1 MRILVLIVAFI
12 IFSPTLQ
19 GQEILKT
26 PIKEKSSF
34 LKDLYTDFLKY
45 GTVYGAGD
53 ISNSIE
59 AAEPTFFLRTNQDG
73 SLYSIPD
80 VVDNT
85 EVFPFDYRYGFGI
98 RKLARFDY
106 ERKPKNFYDGTE
118 NQLAFSAP
126 TSAFK
131 GLEYQFH
138 FEKERWRGEDFTNF
152 NYFLKHTGKYHIA
165 KIQAREVG
173 KINLNYNSA
182 ELRARLPIGKKFSI
196 SAGAIVRGHER
207 AYGYN
212 PVEIWLNETAIQYD
226 GNGNVIIGPDGN
238 PAEYP
243 VNQWYSLGREYGYQD
258 IFYTQTSTDPYG
270 NEVVLQDWY
279 WINEEGETIAS
290 SDLDFRE
297 RIMPGLMN
305 RFNGEAWDLL
315 DPWMEIAPIVG
326 VDFYHYKRDFWLHAY
341 ANYILPYHK
350 YIAGEEEFS
359 YLNRNNWGKGGLIL
373 DNDLEQWDDYSAGIS
388 LGTKLGK
395 NLGVFVEGEYTKM
408 WDSKLYQTTFGLNY
422 TFK

>member
-1 MRILVLIVAFI
+1 MKKYVGILIVLLFI
-12 IFSPTLQ
+12 SP
-19 GQEILKT
+19 
-26 PIKEKSSF
+26 
-34 LKDLYTDFLKY
+34 DLYSQGLFKSLYKDFLKY
-45 GTVYGAGD
+45 GTIYGAGD

-59 AAEPTFFLRTNQDG
+59 AAESTFFLRTNSDG

-85 EVFPFDYRYGFGI
+85 PVFPYDYRYGFGI

-152 NYFLKHTGKYHIA
+152 NYFLKHTGKYHIV

-182 ELRARLPIGKKFSI
+182 EVRARLPIGKKFSI

-212 PVEIWLNETAIQYD
+212 PVEIWLNETEIFMDQ
-226 GNGNVIIGPDGN
+226 NGNPILGPDGN
-238 PAEYP
+238 PQEFP
-243 VNQWYSLGREYGYQD
+243 INQWYGLGREYGY
-258 IFYTQTSTDPYG
+258 TDHFTETTTDG
-270 NEVVLQDWY
+270 VTTQDWI
-279 WINEEGETIAS
+279 WRDEDGNQVAS

-305 RFNGEAWDLL
+305 RFNGEAWDQL
-315 DPWMEIAPIVG
+315 DAWVEVAPVVG

-395 NLGVFVEGEYTKM
+395 NLGIFIEGEYSKM
-408 WDSKLYQTTFGLNY
+408 WDSELFQTTFGLNY
-422 TFK
+422 TFR

>member
-1 MRILVLIVAFI
+1 MKKYVGILIVLLFI
-12 IFSPTLQ
+12 SPNLYSQ
-19 GQEILKT
+19 GLF
-26 PIKEKSSF
+26 KS
-34 LKDLYTDFLKY
+34 LYKDFLKY
-45 GTVYGAGD
+45 GTIYGAGD

-59 AAEPTFFLRTNQDG
+59 AAESTFFLRTNSDG

-85 EVFPFDYRYGFGI
+85 PVFPYDYRYGFGI

-152 NYFLKHTGKYHIA
+152 NYFLKHTGKYHIV

-182 ELRARLPIGKKFSI
+182 EVRARLPIGKKFSI

-212 PVEIWLNETAIQYD
+212 PVEIWLNETEIFMDQ
-226 GNGNVIIGPDGN
+226 NGNPILGPDGN
-238 PAEYP
+238 PQEFP
-243 VNQWYSLGREYGYQD
+243 VNQWYGLGREYGY
-258 IFYTQTSTDPYG
+258 TDHFTETTTEG
-270 NEVVLQDWY
+270 VTTQDWI
-279 WINEEGETIAS
+279 WRDADGNQVAS

-305 RFNGEAWDLL
+305 RFNGEAWDEL
-315 DPWMEIAPIVG
+315 DAWVEIAPVVG
-326 VDFYHYKRDFWLHAY
+326 VDFYHYKRDFWFHGY
-341 ANYILPYHK
+341 ANYILPYHR
-350 YIAGEEEFS
+350 YIKGDERAS
-359 YLNRNNWGKGGLIL
+359 YLNRNNWGKGGLIE
-373 DNDLEQWDDYSAGIS
+373 DNKLQQWSDYSVGAS
-388 LGTKLGK
+388 FGTKLGK
-395 NLGVFVEGEYTKM
+395 NIGIFVEGEYSKM
-408 WDSKLYQTTFGLNY
+408 WDSKFFQTTFGLNY